1 MKIKYNIQFT
11 PESRRSNGVPIVE
24 NVPIRMR
31 VSFNRQRIDFSTG
44 YRIDVKKWNGKKQRV
59 KDGCTNKL
67 KQSSSDINSDLNRYE
82 ADIHDIFKEY
92 EVKGETPTPQQIK
105 DAFNERNGSKE
116 KTETKPDVFFFNV
129 FDEFLSESAKENS
142 WNVRTIQKLS
152 SSINHIRDF
161 KPDAAFEYWDEPG
174 LNSYLDYLR
183 DVKKMRNSSIKKQL
197 SLLKWFFRWALKKG
211 YHNNIAFDTFKPK
224 LKTVQK
230 KVIFLSKEE
239 LDQLRV
245 FAIPES
251 KNYLERVR
259 DVFLFQCF
267 TGLRHSDVANLKRA
281 DVKDSH
287 IEITTVK
294 TAESLFVDLNDH
306 SKAILNKYKDF
317 HFKDDKALPVI
328 SNQKMN
334 DYLKELGELAGIK
347 EPVRETY
354 FKGNERIDIVTPKYS
369 LLSTHAGRRT
379 FICNALAL
387 GISIQVVME
396 WTGHSDYK
404 EMKPYIDVANNI
416 KATAMNK
423 FNEL

>member
-1 MKIKYNIQFT
+1 MKIKRNIQFT
-11 PESRRSNGVPIVE
+11 LEKRKKDGIVILE
-24 NVPIRMR
+24 NMPIRMR
-31 VSFNRQRIDFSTG
+31 LSFNSQRIEFATG
-44 YRIDVKKWNGKKQRV
+44 YRIDANKWNTKKQRV

-67 KQSSSDINSDLNRYE
+67 KQSSSDINADLNRYE
-82 ADIHDIFKEY
+82 SDIQDIFKEF
-92 EVKGETPTPQQIK
+92 EVKGIIPSPGQVK
-105 DAFNERNGSKE
+105 DIFNKKNNPKE
-116 KTETKPDVFFFNV
+116 KPDERQDIFFFRI

-142 WNVRTIQKLS
+142 WTIRTIQKLS
-152 SSINHIRDF
+152 SSINHMKEFR
-161 KPDAAFEYWDEPG
+161 PDATFEYWNELG
-174 LNSYLDYLR
+174 LSNYLDYLR
-183 DVKKMRNSSIKKQL
+183 SEKEMRNSSIKKQL

-211 YHNNIAFDTFKPK
+211 YHNNTSFETFKPK
-224 LKTVQK
+224 LKTAPK
-230 KVIFLSKEE
+230 KVIFLTKEE
-239 LDQLRV
+239 LFQLRD
-245 FAIPES
+245 FQIPTT

-281 DVKDSH
+281 DIKENH

-294 TAESLFVDLNDH
+294 TSDSLFIDLNDH

-317 HFKDDKALPVI
+317 HFENNKALPVI

-334 DYLKELGELAGIK
+334 DYLKELGEIAGIN
-347 EPVRETY
+347 EEVRETF
-354 FKGNERIDIVTPKYS
+354 FKGNERIDVVAPKYS

-387 GISIQVVME
+387 GISVQVVME

-416 KATAMNK
+416 KADAMNK